1 MGLFLLYVNN
11 CRIWLWTAVFVT
23 VYFRVFLYCIAVRV
37 WRTSTGLHRP
47 AQSHL
52 GPTPL
57 PRHPISAQAQESGSC
72 LSFARQIPIS
82 SPSFTLSPD
91 RPQTYIIEQSHR
103 SLVSGPV
110 RWMCPRPVSSPHHS
124 WGCWWMLLPAP
135 DVGTCLACHSE
146 IPQEDDF
153 FLEKALPVL
162 GSHLAPGSF
171 SCHGAAMLFFLSD
184 HYLGCNFMGDSN
196 ISASKTVEYYH

>member
-11 CRIWLWTAVFVT
+11 CRIWLWTVVFVT
-23 VYFRVFLYCIAVRV
+23 VYFRVFLYCITVRV

-72 LSFARQIPIS
+72 LSFARQIPTS
-82 SPSFTLSPD
+82 SPSFTLSLD

-135 DVGTCLACHSE
+135 DVGTCLACHPTGGWLLLGE
-146 IPQEDDF
+146 GIACA
-153 FLEKALPVL
+153 KVTL
-162 GSHLAPGSF
+162 GSWFILLSWGSHAFF
-171 SCHGAAMLFFLSD
+171 SIWPLPWMQLHGW
-184 HYLGCNFMGDSN
+184 
-196 ISASKTVEYYH
+196 